1 MTPGCSIKLQQQQ
14 VARVI
19 VATATKRAGVRAR
32 DTVCLS
38 LTQSTVVW
46 DGRTDGQTDRQTPQ
60 PDRAAP
66 RRPSGQICCASCRQ
80 SARQLSTTNDRA
92 SERASERGMQRA
104 TGFNYSLSVSS
115 TTPAACRSS
124 MDSVLYA
131 RSTRPSTSDVH
142 APASS
147 GLDHRHHHPPPLT
160 P

>member
-1 MTPGCSIKLQQQQ
+1 MRLKMTPGCSIKLQQQQ

-92 SERASERGMQRA
+92 SERARHAASDWLQLLAVRIVDYASSMQVIDGQRA
-104 TGFNYSLSVSS
+104 LCQVNSAEHF
-115 TTPAACRSS
+115 
-124 MDSVLYA
+124 
-131 RSTRPSTSDVH
+131 
-142 APASS
+142 
-147 GLDHRHHHPPPLT
+147 
-160 P
+160 